1 MKKNGSNKKNIQSN
15 KTSRVGL
22 VVKILIVICILVLIG
37 DILFIIYSQNEKN
50 KGKTFFASLNAYVQV
65 NKNYYG
71 VGSDNYNNKEG
82 YEKAVVNK
90 YDSKYRKIWSHEF
103 KSKYNSTYYNIKSD
117 GDYLL
122 AVGSFEDTK
131 EENKEKLRT
140 AMFVKYDNEGKVVFK
155 KTLQLL
161 GNSKFTNILVLEDS
175 YIVVGQSILPN
186 NVLGNDDRG
195 GAIIIKYS
203 KDGEVI
209 WQKNAGGNKSGL
221 FNDVIKDGDYLY
233 AVGKDATRYGL
244 VAKYT
249 LDGERIKAVSYAKT
263 DTMGFSSALI
273 VDSKLICVGAKKL
286 NEEDEY
292 DHDTDALI
300 VQYNLDLEKKNE
312 ATYKDEKKGLERYNK
327 VILDN
332 KKDIVVVGHEAVLD
346 EENSTANENVYNY
359 KSIIVKYDTKLKKKK
374 AVTYDKDLD
383 DYFTDIKV
391 IEDKYAISGY
401 KKYRSNRYKT
411 FFINYSKD
419 LELE

>member
-22 VVKILIVICILVLIG
+22 VVKILIIICILVLVG

-50 KGKTFFASLNAYVQV
+50 KGKTFFTSLNAYIRVD
-65 NKNYYG
+65 KDYYG

-90 YDSKYRKIWSHEF
+90 YDSKYRKIWSREF

-391 IEDKYAISGY
+391 IEDKYVISGY